1 MFNHPRLSLPLQKG
15 FALFHSVLLL
25 LLAPEADPTQW
36 AQLTIEQRVIIRVP
50 MARAR
55 EREHERKV
63 EKATEWKE
71 KKGPKCVA
79 IRSIR
84 GASITSPHGV
94 DLILADGHRYRAHL
108 ERGCRSVGFYAGFY
122 IEPSRDSSI
131 CAGRDE
137 LQSRNGMSCV
147 VDSFKR
153 LVEDD

>member
-1 MFNHPRLSLPLQKG
+1 MFNHPRLSQPPQKG

-25 LLAPEADPTQW
+25 LLAPEADPAQW

-50 MARAR
+50 MAARGR
-55 EREHERKV
+55 ERKA

-94 DLILADGHRYRAHL
+94 DLILADGRRYRAHL

-122 IEPSRDSSI
+122 VEPSRDGSLCSK
-131 CAGRDE
+131 RDE

-147 VDSFKR
+147 IDSFKS

>member
-1 MFNHPRLSLPLQKG
+1 MFNRQPLTRPPLKG

-25 LLAPEADPTQW
+25 LLAPDADPTQW

-55 EREHERKV
+55 ERERKV
-63 EKATEWKE
+63 EKPTEWKE
-71 KKGPKCVA
+71 KKGPKCIA

-84 GASITSPHGV
+84 GASITSPRGV

-122 IEPSRDSSI
+122 VEPSRDGSLCSR
-131 CAGRDE
+131 RDE
-137 LQSRNGMSCV
+137 LQSRNGMACV
-147 VDSFKR
+147 IDSFKR

>member
-1 MFNHPRLSLPLQKG
+1 MFNHPRLSQPPQKG

-25 LLAPEADPTQW
+25 LLAPEADPTRW

-50 MARAR
+50 MARTR
-55 EREHERKV
+55 ERRV
-63 EKATEWKE
+63 EKTTEWRE
-71 KKGPKCVA
+71 KKGPKCIA

-84 GASITSPHGV
+84 GASITSTHGV

-108 ERGCRSVGFYAGFY
+108 ERGCRSVSFYAGFY
-122 IEPSRDSSI
+122 VEPSRDGSLCS
-131 CAGRDE
+131 GRDE